1 MQSPNFSQTSSSSLT
16 PRESISNYIYCFN
29 CCGYFQTE
37 TFLTHIKECLNTEN
51 AEKPPQ
57 SFNILLSKLSL
68 GEDCNEILTE
78 YNKEVMK
85 KISMGRQSCISTD
98 TEDNYSLSLNEN
110 DNNILEQLI
119 KIQEESKVKNY
130 LDFTSNIKRVTKV
143 KNVLR
148 SLANNEMS
156 NKKCYF

>member
-1 MQSPNFSQTSSSSLT
+1 M
-16 PRESISNYIYCFN
+16 
-29 CCGYFQTE
+29 
-37 TFLTHIKECLNTEN
+37 NTKN
-51 AEKPPQ
+51 SEKPPQ
-57 SFNILLSKLSL
+57 TFNILLSKLSS

-98 TEDNYSLSLNEN
+98 TEDNYSLSINES

-119 KIQEESKVKNY
+119 KIQEESKVKDY